1 MKSQDQIERE
11 QGQKAIEAIDVIN
24 DRMKAHF
31 TFEEKVVRIGLIL
44 ERYYKGEEKD
54 GRKDTN

>member
-1 MKSQDQIERE
+1 MEESNKLYEALDK
-11 QGQKAIEAIDVIN
+11 GQKAIEAIDQIH

-44 ERYYKGEEKD
+44 DRYYKEMEEEED
-54 GRKDTN
+54 E

>member
-1 MKSQDQIERE
+1 MAEDKSE
-11 QGQKAIEAIDVIN
+11 GQRAIEAIDQIH

-44 ERYYKGEEKD
+44 ERYYKEEEED
-54 GRKDTN
+54 E